1 MGKIISLDK
10 PRRARINP
18 ANVDRVENR
27 EILNFVNSR
36 RMFIHLV
43 TVSYPPE
50 ATECQG
56 EIYFNSFI

>member
-1 MGKIISLDK
+1 
-10 PRRARINP
+10 
-18 ANVDRVENR
+18 
-27 EILNFVNSR
+27 
-36 RMFIHLV
+36 MFIHLV